1 MKIDLVSK
9 RKKYPFQF
17 SRSLLDNALDHV
29 ETPAVNNS
37 RSEFIP
43 EIDVKISSNTD
54 RINLE
59 VSNPVITSRFTL
71 KRIHSILDFYNFSS
85 TKRNQYKISRGAL
98 GNGLKAILGMSY
110 ALAVEHYN
118 HDNWNPVNIRTENKL
133 YSIVLIV
140 DKVNGKDRPIYTD
153 IKSEECVSNNNIAH
167 TAVAIDI
174 PTDNNS
180 QTKTLNKLV
189 DTFKNYT
196 ILNPHIT
203 MHITLNGKL
212 TSFPRVQ
219 KVKSDWN
226 NLDNIYHYSFTEF
239 ENLLFSVSKGKVT
252 IYDFVRNIR
261 LTQFSKLNKHDWH
274 IPINEIQH
282 DKTVAT

>member
-1 MKIDLVSK
+1 MVL
-9 RKKYPFQF
+9 FQ
-17 SRSLLDNALDHV
+17 
-29 ETPAVNNS
+29 
-37 RSEFIP
+37 
-43 EIDVKISSNTD
+43 
-54 RINLE
+54 
-59 VSNPVITSRFTL
+59 
-71 KRIHSILDFYNFSS
+71 
-85 TKRNQYKISRGAL
+85 
-98 GNGLKAILGMSY
+98 KAILGMSY

-118 HDNWNPVNIRTENKL
+118 HVIEIPTENKL
-133 YSIVLIV
+133 YSIGPIV
-140 DKVNGKDRPIYTD
+140 DKINGKDRPIYTD

-226 NLDNIYHYSFTEF
+226 NLDNIYHYSYKEF
-239 ENLLFSVSKGKVT
+239 ENLIISLKNDSIT
-252 IYDFVRNIR
+252 LYDFVRHIR
-261 LTQFSKLNKHDWH
+261 LRQSSKLGKDEWN
-274 IPINEIQH
+274 IPIIEIQH
-282 DKTVAT
+282 DKLHPQII

>member
-1 MKIDLVSK
+1 M
-9 RKKYPFQF
+9 
-17 SRSLLDNALDHV
+17 
-29 ETPAVNNS
+29 
-37 RSEFIP
+37 
-43 EIDVKISSNTD
+43 
-54 RINLE
+54 
-59 VSNPVITSRFTL
+59 
-71 KRIHSILDFYNFSS
+71 KRIHSIFDFYNFSS

-110 ALAVEHYN
+110 ALTVEHYN

-140 DKVNGKDRPIYTD
+140 DKINGKDRPIYTD

-261 LTQFSKLNKHDWH
+261 LTQFSKLNKDDWH

-282 DKTVAT
+282 DKTVARKLYDKLKELVGPKNRLELPYDMRIKFRKKAIIERLNQWGIEVESIEYRLDNRIFKSEDGEVQFP